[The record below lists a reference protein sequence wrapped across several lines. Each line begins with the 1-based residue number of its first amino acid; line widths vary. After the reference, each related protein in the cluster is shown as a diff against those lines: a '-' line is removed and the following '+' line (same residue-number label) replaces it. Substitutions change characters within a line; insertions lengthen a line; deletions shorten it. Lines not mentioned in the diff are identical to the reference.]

1 MTPSSPRRA
10 SIGSRRA
17 SAEPRRTS
25 AARRARRATGAV
37 VLLAAALAGCTAP
50 AGDSGTAPAQD
61 TTLSAENGS
70 GASDTESTPDDGA
83 TADTSAV
90 ATASGADGSTVTVA
104 EDAPELLTAIPVDV
118 PLVAGD
124 VDLVQTVG
132 GADAARA
139 YSVIM
144 TAPGAPGDVYPAL
157 VQSFTE
163 AGFTQEGGAA
173 PSSSGAPAA
182 AVFGSAAYRVSVGI
196 VAAGGASST
205 VTYLI
210 VPLAP

>member
-10 SIGSRRA
+10 STGWRCA
-17 SAEPRRTS
+17 SAVRRPRV
-25 AARRARRATGAV
+25 AAGAV
-37 VLLAAALAGCTAP
+37 VLLAATLAGCTAP
-50 AGDSGTAPAQD
+50 SGDGAAAPARD
-61 TTLSAENGS
+61 TTLSAQDGS
-70 GASDTESTPDDGA
+70 GASTTESTPDDGA
-83 TADTSAV
+83 TATTV
-90 ATASGADGSTVTVA
+90 AAASGVDGSTVTVA

-132 GADAARA
+132 GADAARS
-139 YSVIM
+139 YSVII
-144 TAPGAPGDVYPAL
+144 TTPGVPGDVYPAL
-157 VQSFTE
+157 VQSFAE
-163 AGFTQEGGAA
+163 AAFTQEGGAA

-205 VTYLI
+205 VTYVI
-210 VPLAP
+210 VPLAA

>member
-1 MTPSSPRRA
+1 MTPSSPRRTSA
-10 SIGSRRA
+10 GSRRGWVV
-17 SAEPRRTS
+17 
-25 AARRARRATGAV
+25 RRARLASGAV
-37 VLLAAALAGCTAP
+37 VLVAAALAGCTAP
-50 AGDSGTAPAQD
+50 AGDGDSAPAQD
-61 TTLSAENGS
+61 TTLSAEDGS

-83 TADTSAV
+83 TAGTSAV

-139 YSVIM
+139 YSVIL
-144 TAPGAPGDVYPAL
+144 TTPGAPGDVYATL
-157 VQSFTE
+157 TQSFTE

-205 VTYLI
+205 VTYVI